1 MLARRYTPSLPRYLA
16 TRAGV
21 PGAGAQA
28 LEEVRPPALPSPEWL
43 PVRPRLSGICGS
55 DQALLAGRASLYL
68 ASLTSAPFV
77 PGHEVV
83 GDITGGA
90 RRGRGGGGPAG
101 PRPRAG
107 RGGGA
112 GARGG

>member
-43 PVRPRLSGICGS
+43 PVRPSLSGICGS

-90 RRGRGGGGPAG
+90 P
-101 PRPRAG
+101 PAG
-107 RGGGA
+107 RGGGPAAARRAPRA
-112 GARGG
+112 GGGA